1 MLLEPASYVESIA
14 PNFMFEKVT
23 EESGLSSSTTSGSPE
38 SVAHVPRW
46 SLGFVE
52 STGYVESSQSI

>member
-46 SLGFVE
+46 SAGFVE